1 MRLQN
6 EPAGCSS
13 FFRLN
18 GDPMSSF
25 FEEAKT
31 LGIPG
36 AVHGFSSPFAAGII
50 SALGRFCYT

>member
-6 EPAGCSS
+6 EPAGCGS
-13 FFRLN
+13 FLWN
-18 GDPMSSF
+18 GDPMAFSG
-25 FEEAKT
+25 AKT
-31 LGIPG
+31 LGLPG